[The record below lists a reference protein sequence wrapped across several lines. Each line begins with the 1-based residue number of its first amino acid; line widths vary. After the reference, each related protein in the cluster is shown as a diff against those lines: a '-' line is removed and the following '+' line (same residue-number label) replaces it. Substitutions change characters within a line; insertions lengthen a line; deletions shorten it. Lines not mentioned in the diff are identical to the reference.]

1 VQSLVF
7 NRLRK
12 GRQLGTGN
20 ALFGLSVEKST
31 HQNMKKIE
39 AIIKPFK
46 LEEVK
51 EALTE
56 AGVHGMTVSEVKGF
70 GRQKG
75 HTEIYRGSEYTVDFL
90 PKVKIEIVTDDEDA
104 AGVVDTI
111 VKAASTG
118 KIGDGKV
125 FVSNIENA
133 VRIRTGEKDSEAIN
147 VSAE

>member
-1 VQSLVF
+1 
-7 NRLRK
+7 
-12 GRQLGTGN
+12 
-20 ALFGLSVEKST
+20 
-31 HQNMKKIE
+31 MKKIE

-90 PKVKIEIVTDDEDA
+90 PKVKLDIVVEDGD
-104 AGVVDTI
+104 AGSVVDTI
-111 VKAASTG
+111 VKAASTN

-125 FVSNIENA
+125 FVSTVEDA
-133 VRIRTGEKDSEAIN
+133 VRIRTGERGDDAIA